1 MDESLAGPKL
11 AWQPAEAAFRAE
23 TTTAAE
29 EPRRTTVN
37 FDEERRSTL
46 SVPVGAHP
54 KDVQWN
60 RIRYARARAPR
71 ATGNARRDAERT
83 RVRHAHSS

>member
-1 MDESLAGPKL
+1 MDESLAPVGPKL
-11 AWQPAEAAFRAE
+11 AWQPAEAALRAE
-23 TTTAAE
+23 TTTVAE

-46 SVPVGAHP
+46 SMPGGAHP

-60 RIRYARARAPR
+60 RIRYVRARTPR
-71 ATGNARRDAERT
+71 ATGCA
-83 RVRHAHSS
+83 V